1 MGNGGMNR
9 EELRQLIWRLADAS
23 ERLQADGTLTQ
34 SDADALAR
42 DLQTAIDLAR
52 EKVKRVEARDVET

>member
-52 EKVKRVEARDVET
+52 EKVKRMEGKA